1 MNKALP
7 TLISKIIITGLFFL
21 ITQLSNSQTVTVTTT
36 GAGTFVVPCGVVS
49 LTVRA
54 WGAGGAGGG
63 SRNAGAS
70 GDGGGGGGYT
80 SGVFTV
86 TSGQTINYIVGTGG
100 VGSTNDGTNGGNT
113 TIAGIGLV
121 ANGGTGGNRN
131 GGTITGLGGT
141 ASGGAVNTPGA
152 NGAIGGGNTGGN
164 GGAAPNGGAGGNGVA
179 NGNGGNGVATGGGGG
194 GGERGNTGGNRSGGD
209 GGNGR
214 IEITYTSTFQSYCLS
229 SFNNGVEPI
238 TNVTFAGINNNTT
251 NTLGGPSLESFCVT
265 GSVVQG
271 SVSNVISVKGN
282 TAGNFTEFIK
292 VYIDW
297 DQNGVFG
304 NTTNEIY
311 DLGTITNS
319 TGVDSKFA
327 TTNISVPVTAILGNT
342 KMRVMKAYVFAN
354 SNNPCFSGNDWGQAE
369 DYLIRVTAPPTIT
382 SFSPTSFCQ
391 GATFTIM
398 GTNFTGVTNVAVNN
412 IAVSSFI
419 VNSSTSITATVALS
433 GTSGLVSVTNV
444 YGSATSAAT
453 LTVNVLPPA
462 PLPESLIQPTCTLA
476 TGSVILNSLPS
487 TGTWTL
493 TRSGTSSGI
502 TTGTGNSTTISG
514 LVPGTYIFTV
524 SNGTC
529 TSLASTNVVINPVVT
544 NTWNAAGWSTGVLP
558 TSVQKIVFAADFNQ
572 DVNLAGCSCKVTGS
586 AAVTIRSKRTLT
598 IVNEVEVLGGGVLT
612 FENNAS
618 LVQINDAAVNVG
630 DIIYKR
636 LTNTGVRNTDYT
648 YWSTPVSP
656 LNLGGAG
663 GISYNPSSLI
673 GSIFYSYE
681 VAIGSEDWKSES
693 ATSPMIVGK
702 GYTIRGPGP
711 ISVSPLTPLEASF
724 TGKPNNGRY
733 PITGIYP
740 FKSYL
745 IGNPYPSAL
754 DADKFLTDNAGVID
768 GTLYFW
774 THSTKIGIGVVNPGT
789 GVYAYSGDDYASY
802 NLTGGVGTV
811 ADSDPD
817 KTLSNPNKPT
827 GKIGAGQGF
836 FATSNTTIIG
846 ANEIVFNNSM
856 RVGVGGITGNN
867 SQFFKTN
874 STKSK
879 TTSAIEK
886 NRVWLNLTNAQGAFK
901 QLLVGYITGA
911 TNDFDNGYDGETFDG
926 NEFIDFYSVNQEKN
940 FVIQGRALP
949 FEANDEIPLGYRS
962 VAVGD
967 FSIGIDEVD
976 GMMQSQKVYIE
987 DKLLNVVHDL
997 KASPYDFITQ
1007 AGTFNDRF
1015 VLRYTDKTLGIGD
1028 FETIDN
1034 QIVVSVKNKQVKI
1047 DSPNETIDK
1056 ILIFDLLGKQL
1067 YQKIS
1072 IGNNEQI
1079 ISNLTSSEQALIIKI
1094 VLQNG
1099 QTVSKKIIF

>member
-86 TSGQTINYIVGTGG
+86 TSGQIINYIIGTGG

-164 GGAAPNGGAGGNGVA
+164 GGAAPNGGAGGSGVA

-214 IEITYTSTFQSYCLS
+214 IEITYTSTFQSYCLP

-251 NTLGGPSLESFCVT
+251 NTLGGPSLESFCIT

-304 NTTNEIY
+304 NTANEIY

-327 TTNISVPVTAILGNT
+327 TTNISVLVTAILGNT
-342 KMRVMKAYVFAN
+342 KMRVMKAYVVAN

-502 TTGTGNSTTISG
+502 TTGTGNTTTISG
-514 LVPGTYIFTV
+514 LVPGTYTFTV

-544 NTWNAAGWSTGVLP
+544 NTWNAAG
-558 TSVQKIVFAADFNQ
+558 
-572 DVNLAGCSCKVTGS
+572 
-586 AAVTIRSKRTLT
+586 
-598 IVNEVEVLGGGVLT
+598 
-612 FENNAS
+612 
-618 LVQINDAAVNVG
+618 
-630 DIIYKR
+630 
-636 LTNTGVRNTDYT
+636 
-648 YWSTPVSP
+648 
-656 LNLGGAG
+656 
-663 GISYNPSSLI
+663 
-673 GSIFYSYE
+673 
-681 VAIGSEDWKSES
+681 
-693 ATSPMIVGK
+693 
-702 GYTIRGPGP
+702 
-711 ISVSPLTPLEASF
+711 
-724 TGKPNNGRY
+724 
-733 PITGIYP
+733 
-740 FKSYL
+740 
-745 IGNPYPSAL
+745 
-754 DADKFLTDNAGVID
+754 
-768 GTLYFW
+768 
-774 THSTKIGIGVVNPGT
+774 
-789 GVYAYSGDDYASY
+789 
-802 NLTGGVGTV
+802 
-811 ADSDPD
+811 
-817 KTLSNPNKPT
+817 
-827 GKIGAGQGF
+827 
-836 FATSNTTIIG
+836 
-846 ANEIVFNNSM
+846 
-856 RVGVGGITGNN
+856 
-867 SQFFKTN
+867 
-874 STKSK
+874 
-879 TTSAIEK
+879 
-886 NRVWLNLTNAQGAFK
+886 
-901 QLLVGYITGA
+901 
-911 TNDFDNGYDGETFDG
+911 
-926 NEFIDFYSVNQEKN
+926 
-940 FVIQGRALP
+940 
-949 FEANDEIPLGYRS
+949 
-962 VAVGD
+962 
-967 FSIGIDEVD
+967 
-976 GMMQSQKVYIE
+976 
-987 DKLLNVVHDL
+987 
-997 KASPYDFITQ
+997 
-1007 AGTFNDRF
+1007 
-1015 VLRYTDKTLGIGD
+1015 
-1028 FETIDN
+1028 
-1034 QIVVSVKNKQVKI
+1034 
-1047 DSPNETIDK
+1047 
-1056 ILIFDLLGKQL
+1056 
-1067 YQKIS
+1067 
-1072 IGNNEQI
+1072 
-1079 ISNLTSSEQALIIKI
+1079 
-1094 VLQNG
+1094 
-1099 QTVSKKIIF
+1099 